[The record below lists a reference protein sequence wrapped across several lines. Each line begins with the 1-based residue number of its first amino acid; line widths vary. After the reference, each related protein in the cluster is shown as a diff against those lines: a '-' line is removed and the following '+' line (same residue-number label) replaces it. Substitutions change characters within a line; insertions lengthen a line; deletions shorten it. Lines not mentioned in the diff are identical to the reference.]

1 MLGITMRTTV
11 SIDPDL
17 ARLIEQRM
25 AEQGKGFKQV
35 LNETLRRGFESAVRE
50 TPARYEVPTFDSP
63 VLPGIDLAKV
73 NQLLDEE
80 SFLVDDEAA

>member
-1 MLGITMRTTV
+1 MRTTV
-11 SIDPDL
+11 SIEPDL
-17 ARLIEQRM
+17 ARLIEQHM

-35 LNETLRRGFESAVRE
+35 LNETLRRGFEAGVRE

-63 VLPGIDLAKV
+63 VMPGVDLAKV

-80 SFLVDDEAA
+80 SPLAKDEAA

>member
-1 MLGITMRTTV
+1 MRTTV

-25 AEQGKGFKQV
+25 TDEGKGFKQV
-35 LNETLRRGFESAVRE
+35 LNETLRRGFEAAVRE

-63 VLPGIDLAKV
+63 VMPGVDVAKI

-80 SFLVDDEAA
+80 PPDARDEAA